1 MNRFA
6 TSLGVFTL
14 SALLFGS
21 TAFGKTGL
29 GAVGLHGGFNFS
41 KNNNSL
47 VPGGTVS
54 TTDYL
59 IGAFYE
65 SSGDILHFQPEF
77 NYVKKSIANYI
88 SVPLLLKLAIETPAV
103 RPFLVVGPAIGLKV
117 DGALANTFDLSL
129 DIGGGVGFELL
140 PGFSLIAEGRY
151 SLGFVN
157 VSSSGGDIRTR
168 GIYLLAGAA
177 FTL

>member
-1 MNRFA
+1 MNRFI
-6 TSLGVFTL
+6 SRLGVFTL

-21 TAFGKTGL
+21 TAFGKTGM

-47 VPGGTVS
+47 TPGGTAS

-59 IGAFYE
+59 VGAFYE
-65 SSGDILHFQPEF
+65 SSGDLIHFQPEF
-77 NYVKKSIANYI
+77 NYVKKSIANYLSI
-88 SVPLLLKLAIETPAV
+88 PLLLKIAIESPAV
-103 RPFLVVGPAIGLKV
+103 RPFLVIGPAIGLKV
-117 DGALANTFDLSL
+117 DGPLANTFDLSL
-129 DIGGGVGFELL
+129 DIGGGVGFELI
-140 PGFSLIAEGRY
+140 PGLSLLAEARY

-157 VSSSGGDIRTR
+157 VSSTAGDIRTR
-168 GIYLLAGAA
+168 GIYLLVGAA